1 MQSGY
6 PFREGDLHGPCPQP
20 PVSKVG
26 PCSIAET
33 NRTAASSIFLWFRWS
48 LRMRPSPSIVPGID
62 PDNLVFEDYGRAGRA
77 WAETDED
84 HTSLDAVTSDL
95 LTGHYSRPLR
105 VISFNTAEG
114 WSRDVSEDVAHEL
127 RRRAVE
133 QDRELPASVEPF
145 VERYEGAI
153 AEG

>member
-1 MQSGY
+1 MSPELIRRISCSKITAALG
-6 PFREGDLHGPCPQP
+6 GHGPRQTKITPALMP
-20 PVSKVG
+20 
-26 PCSIAET
+26 
-33 NRTAASSIFLWFRWS
+33 S
-48 LRMRPSPSIVPGID
+48 LI
-62 PDNLVFEDYGRAGRA
+62 
-77 WAETDED
+77 T
-84 HTSLDAVTSDL
+84 
-95 LTGHYSRPLR
+95 
-105 VISFNTAEG
+105 FNTAEG